1 MTAYQAELAALS
13 LPEFGLPR
21 VEPAIPA
28 VVYRERM
35 TAFRQRLKPEVLPF
49 RISQPICRRSGWR
62 LSKRCAW

>member
-35 TAFRQRLKPEVLPF
+35 TAFRQRMHDV
-49 RISQPICRRSGWR
+49 RRSILWHRAEPGTP
-62 LSKRCAW
+62 APP